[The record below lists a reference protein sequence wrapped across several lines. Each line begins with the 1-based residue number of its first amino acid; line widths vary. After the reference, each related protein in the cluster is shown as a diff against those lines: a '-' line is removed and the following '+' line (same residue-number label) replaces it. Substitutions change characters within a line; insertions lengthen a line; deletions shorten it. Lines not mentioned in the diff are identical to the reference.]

1 MNKIAFVDVDTQ
13 YDFMKEDGNLYV
25 PGAEGII
32 PSLEK
37 LITTAGEKSIPVVGS
52 MDAHTENDP
61 EFEEFPPHCI
71 KGTPGQNKIPE
82 TTLDT
87 MRIISMAADEN
98 EVDLSPPGPVI
109 LEKKVYSLFDNKM
122 AEPALEATGAERFI
136 VFGVA
141 TDICVNYAIE
151 GLLERGYKVSI
162 VTDAVR
168 AVDPDKGHELIKKH
182 EQNGAKLVTTEE
194 VLKEVAG

>member
-1 MNKIAFVDVDTQ
+1 MDKTAFVDVDTQ
-13 YDFMKEDGNLYV
+13 YDFMKEDGSLYV

-32 PSLEK
+32 PSLAK
-37 LITTAGEKSIPVVGS
+37 LVRTAGEKGIPIVGS
-52 MDAHTENDP
+52 VDAHAEDDP
-61 EFEEFPPHCI
+61 EFKEFPPHCI

-82 TTLDT
+82 TTLET
-87 MRIISMAADEN
+87 MRIIPMDASEN

-109 LEKKVYSLFDNKM
+109 LEKRTYDLFDNPH
-122 AEPALEATGAERFI
+122 AEAALRATGADRFI

-141 TDICVNYAIE
+141 TDICVNRAVE

-168 AVDPDKGHELIKKH
+168 AVDPDKGHALLKKH
-182 EQNGAKLVTTEE
+182 EKSGARLVTAEDVIRE
-194 VLKEVAG
+194 AAG